1 MMALDSEPVEEDT
14 SKIWD
19 TTGTVFIQGPSV
31 LLLVWRS
38 IMFNGSSLRVCRILW
53 FVKKIR
59 FSLLES
65 GRTKAWCPGLVSRA
79 ECQSIGTIGK
89 KHRNQWQEEDGLL
102 FSPQNSQLEHILSF
116 HS

>member
-1 MMALDSEPVEEDT
+1 
-14 SKIWD
+14 
-19 TTGTVFIQGPSV
+19 
-31 LLLVWRS
+31 
-38 IMFNGSSLRVCRILW
+38 MFSGSYLIACMKLRIVQ
-53 FVKKIR
+53 KIR

-65 GRTKAWCPGLVSRA
+65 GRTKPWCPGLVSRA